1 MRYLLI
7 ILMFALL
14 PLRSWALVAEPSSPH
29 QAHLSAIKKEASTA
43 KQAVLIS
50 QLSSKIEHHC
60 HTAPGS
66 TLEAVLA
73 SPHPDTTDPQP
84 TCPSCGDCVL
94 CHSLTA
100 TFAPLVPASPQ
111 LSNELRPSSGDRFD
125 SALAALSLKPPIA

>member
-1 MRYLLI
+1 MI
-7 ILMFALL
+7 ALL

-29 QAHLSAIKKEASTA
+29 QTHLAAIKKEAGLA
-43 KQAVLIS
+43 QPAVLKS
-50 QLSSKIEHHC
+50 QLSSTTEHHC

-66 TLEAVLA
+66 TLEAVPALDQ
-73 SPHPDTTDPQP
+73 SNNTDPQP
-84 TCPSCGDCVL
+84 PCPSCGDCVL
-94 CHSLTA
+94 CHSLAA